1 MYRRDFIIN
10 EEDIVSYIEDINGAD
25 VIVIDPNWGKDNVPS
40 GCFVDLP
47 CGRMPFDG
55 GNRIILN
62 KAENAYCYSY
72 WTKDPDNIHLLVF
85 VRSEDIL
92 HAYSK
97 EQLKGHLE

>member
-10 EEDIVSYIEDINGAD
+10 EEAIVSCIEDLNGAD
-25 VIVIDPNWGKDNVPS
+25 IIVVDPDWGKENVPS

-47 CGRMPFDG
+47 WGRMPFDG

-62 KAENAYCYSY
+62 KAAYCYSY
-72 WTKDPDNIHLLVF
+72 WTKCPDNIHLLVF

-97 EQLKGHLE
+97 GQLNGRLE